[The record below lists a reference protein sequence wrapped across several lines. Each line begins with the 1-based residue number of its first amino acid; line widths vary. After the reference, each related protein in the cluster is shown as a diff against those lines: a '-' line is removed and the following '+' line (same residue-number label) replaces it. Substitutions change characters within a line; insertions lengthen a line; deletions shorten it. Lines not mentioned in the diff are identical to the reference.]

1 MGSCGHPEDS
11 CLRAKHDSAEWLHP
25 KHDSAELG
33 SCHPAAEAR
42 LGGERVSMPSP
53 FMAPPPWVLISPTGV
68 AHVVKNADHLSTLH
82 SRSAEVGIDQLSAL
96 RKLIGLEVD
105 KKDGAPLRCRHRRR
119 ATCCVSTHLARLAAV
134 RALTCR
140 PPRQAPPHRRRL
152 APDGTPCGS
161 AAQQRG
167 ARCAIHSAAS
177 GLRRA
182 R

>member
-1 MGSCGHPEDS
+1 MPQG
-11 CLRAKHDSAEWLHP
+11 
-25 KHDSAELG
+25 
-33 SCHPAAEAR
+33 EAR
-42 LGGERVSMPSP
+42 LGGVVTPEARLGGAGILPPGSRSTTRRRAGVHMPSP